1 MARTTLAIELFV
13 LVTGIGLLMR
23 AFGRRPVRKTFDKRA
38 ATHWQD
44 AEHVDDPNRCYRQF

>member
-1 MARTTLAIELFV
+1 VARTTLAIELFV
-13 LVTGIGLLMR
+13 LVTGFGLLMR